1 MREHQAAIQAFRSAL
16 NDQSA
21 PPNDIIDVLY
31 FLGQSLE
38 FTGQTEE
45 ALEVYRRV
53 IQLNPGFA
61 NVADRVRGLRQSLE
75 QTSLE
80 KEPGMSNRSWLGGVI
95 TKLWRSLTGS
105 QK

>member
-1 MREHQAAIQAFRSAL
+1 MWLKAHAQVGLCYRRMREHQAAIQAFRSAL
-16 NDQSA
+16 NDRSA
-21 PPNDIIDVLY
+21 SPNDMSDVLY

-75 QTSLE
+75 TDKPREGAGYVEQF
-80 KEPGMSNRSWLGGVI
+80 MA
-95 TKLWRSLTGS
+95 
-105 QK
+105 